1 MQKGLLYSF
10 IVTVLL
16 HTAVTGQNP
25 ASTPR
30 ISVPDINGMAISLV
44 KPAFPETAVAAQADG
59 SAVSL
64 FVAVDE
70 NGNVISAKCSLNC
83 HPMLKD
89 AAELAASTSKF
100 KPLIKDGQAV
110 KYDGILLY
118 SFVVDRI
125 DWFRF
130 GTSLESVR
138 QFDNITA
145 GPAAQILSTKF
156 AQEKTQLL
164 SLDAKGVDLETRWK
178 VIREVEGLLKEKLT
192 GGDLWRFEIA
202 MALRR
207 VTFWTM
213 AGERT
218 DRAQLQTAIDNLP
231 KFIAGAPE
239 GVSERTIEALTAVS
253 KYRVPAELPERELR
267 QAISN
272 MTRSIRIE

>member
-16 HTAVTGQNP
+16 HTAVTGQT
-25 ASTPR
+25 STPR

-164 SLDAKGVDLETRWK
+164 SLDGKGVDLETRWK

-192 GGDLWRFEIA
+192 GGDLWRFEIG

>member
-1 MQKGLLYSF
+1 
-10 IVTVLL
+10 
-16 HTAVTGQNP
+16 
-25 ASTPR
+25 
-30 ISVPDINGMAISLV
+30 
-44 KPAFPETAVAAQADG
+44 
-59 SAVSL
+59 
-64 FVAVDE
+64 
-70 NGNVISAKCSLNC
+70 
-83 HPMLKD
+83 MLKD

-178 VIREVEGLLKEKLT
+178 VIREVEGSLKEKLT

>member
-164 SLDAKGVDLETRWK
+164 SLDAQGVDLETRWK

-218 DRAQLQTAIDNLP
+218 DRAELQTAIDNLP

>member
-178 VIREVEGLLKEKLT
+178 VIREVEGSLKEKLT

-218 DRAQLQTAIDNLP
+218 DRAELQTAIDNLP